1 MEYQALS
8 DTKILNYE
16 QKKIAVF
23 EEVKG
28 LFSELPFLLAMWHQ
42 DAYHTVAEEKSAQ
55 TPGPHISESF
65 RAIYY
70 LIINELSDY
79 KRFTKRIIRNTVLNF
94 EDTIKEHVAP
104 YLADLIEQNSDI
116 PLAERDYIYANT
128 STTFHLMRNIVTS
141 KNNFSEKDTGL
152 LGMELVDNQGTLH
165 GFAELRPVP
174 LIQTEANLDQSYGLD
189 LLETTLS
196 SLDEL
201 TADIF
206 DLVSYQW
213 MTGNRDNEGFIE
225 FHSDD
230 ALLLRHYEKGK
241 VSDKLKFKERD
252 RFNIMRRVAALSSV
266 WIALNDG
273 PERVKI
279 VNASE
284 IDSKLYN
291 FQDFKR
297 MFDVGSVRIA
307 FDKKTNKPKGIYALQ
322 IKPSTLLQPYLD
334 GTKSTLGVLDLKVFK
349 YSYVSQREHKRLTR
363 YLSRQWKIRSIKGTI
378 TQPFKIATLLN
389 EMSFPARL
397 NGVQLRDRF
406 EEVLD
411 DLQRDEVIADW
422 TYTEEIDEKRVGKR
436 GWIQNY
442 WTQINVLI
450 TPPATVMLENKKKI
464 TIQNAPLTMQD
475 NAPVEVME
483 SAPTSSENVM
493 LEAEYTE
500 VVVEKTKQTEFF
512 FDAPVKVQELT
523 PEVMREK
530 IDELGYSIRKAAEEI
545 GISHTTLSRYM
556 ARKIKRHN
564 KDNDQKMMLWLEMN

>member
-1 MEYQALS
+1 MIDYQALS

-16 QKKIAVF
+16 QKKISIF
-23 EEVKG
+23 EEVKD
-28 LFSELPFLLAMWHQ
+28 LFSELPFLLDIWHQ
-42 DAYHTVAEEKSAQ
+42 DAYHTTAEEKSQQ
-55 TPGPHISESF
+55 TPSAHISESF
-65 RAIYY
+65 RAVYY
-70 LIINELSDY
+70 LITDDLSDY
-79 KRFTKRIIRNTVLNF
+79 KRFTKRIIRNTILNF
-94 EDTIKEHVAP
+94 ADTIKDYITP

-128 STTFHLMRNIVTS
+128 NTTFHLMRNIVTS
-141 KNNFSEKDTGL
+141 KNNFSEKETGF
-152 LGMELVDNQGTLH
+152 LGTELIDSQGTLH
-165 GFAELRPVP
+165 GFAELRPAP
-174 LIQTEANLDQSYGLD
+174 LFQTEVDLDQSYGLD

-213 MTGNRDNEGFIE
+213 MTGRRDNEGFID

-230 ALLLRHYEKGK
+230 ALLLRYYEKGEAP
-241 VSDKLKFKERD
+241 DKLKFKERD

-266 WIALNDG
+266 WITLNDG

-297 MFDVGSVRIA
+297 LFDVGSVRIA

-334 GTKSTLGVLDLKVFK
+334 GTKSSLGVLDLKVFK

-363 YLSRQWKIRSIKGTI
+363 YLSRLWKIRSIKGTVN
-378 TQPFKIATLLN
+378 QPFKIATLLN
-389 EMSFPARL
+389 EMNFPTRL

-411 DLQRDEVIADW
+411 DLQHDEVIANW
-422 TYTEEIDEKRVGKR
+422 AYTEEIDEARVGKR

-442 WTQINVLI
+442 WSQINVVI
-450 TPPATVMLENKKKI
+450 TPPSVVVLENKKKV
-464 TIQNAPLTMQD
+464 TQLDT
-475 NAPVEVME
+475 PVETK
-483 SAPTSSENVM
+483 TSSYKNTIVET
-493 LEAEYTE
+493 EYTE
-500 VVVEKTKQTEFF
+500 VVVEKLEQTEFVF
-512 FDAPVKVQELT
+512 EAPNKVQELT
-523 PEVMREK
+523 PEIMRAK
-530 IDELGYSIRKAAEEI
+530 IDEIGYSIRKAAEEI

-556 ARKIKRHN
+556 AHKIKRHN
-564 KDNDQKMMLWLEMN
+564 MDNDQKMILWLETN

>member
-1 MEYQALS
+1 MDYQALS

-16 QKKIAVF
+16 QRKIAVY

-28 LFSELPFLLAMWHQ
+28 LFTELPFLLELWYQ
-42 DAYHTVAEEKSAQ
+42 DAYHTVPDEKTQQ
-55 TPGPHISESF
+55 TLGEHISESF
-65 RAIYY
+65 RTLYH
-70 LIINELSDY
+70 LIIEELSDY
-79 KRFTKRIIRNTVLNF
+79 KRFTKRIIRNTVTNF
-94 EDTIKEHVAP
+94 EDTIKEHVNP
-104 YLADLIEQNSDI
+104 YLVELMQQHEDI
-116 PLAERDYIYANT
+116 PVTERDYIYANT
-128 STTFHLMRNIVTS
+128 STPFHLMRNIVTN
-141 KNNFSEKDTGL
+141 KTNFSEKETGF
-152 LGMELVDNQGTLH
+152 LGSELVDNQGTLH
-165 GFAELRPVP
+165 GFAELRPAP
-174 LIQTEANLDQSYGLD
+174 LFQTEASLDESYGLD

-213 MTGNRDNEGFIE
+213 MTGKRDQEGFIE

-230 ALLLRHYEKGK
+230 ALLLRHYEKGETPE
-241 VSDKLKFKERD
+241 KLKFKERD

-266 WIALNDG
+266 WIALHDG

-297 MFDVGSVRIA
+297 MFDVGSVRMA

-334 GTKSTLGVLDLKVFK
+334 GTKSSLGVLDLKVFK
-349 YSYVSQREHKRLTR
+349 YSYVSQREHKRMTR
-363 YLSRQWKIRSIKGTI
+363 YLSRQWKIRSLKGSI
-378 TQPFKIATLLN
+378 DQPFKIATLLK
-389 EMSFPARL
+389 EMNFPARL

-411 DLQRDEVIADW
+411 DLQRDEVIASW
-422 TYTEEIDEKRVGKR
+422 SYTEEIDETRVGKR
-436 GWIQNY
+436 GWIQSY
-442 WTQINVLI
+442 WSQLNVVI
-450 TPPATVMLENKKKI
+450 TPPAAVLLENKKKI
-464 TIQNAPLTMQD
+464 ALPNEPIMKENTS
-475 NAPVEVME
+475 VEKRALIKQHTV
-483 SAPTSSENVM
+483 NV
-493 LEAEYTE
+493 EYKE
-500 VVVEKTKQTEFF
+500 VLVEKTEQTEFVF
-512 FDAPVKVQELT
+512 EVPQKVQELT

>member
-1 MEYQALS
+1 MDYQALS

-16 QKKIAVF
+16 QRKVAVF
-23 EEVKG
+23 EEVKK
-28 LFSELPFLLAMWHQ
+28 LFTELPFLLDLWYQ
-42 DAYHTVAEEKSAQ
+42 DAYLTPPTDKNQLAPGEEV
-55 TPGPHISESF
+55 SESF
-65 RAIYY
+65 RSIYH
-70 LIINELSDY
+70 LIIEELSDF
-79 KRFTKRIIRNTVLNF
+79 KRSTKRIIRNTVENF
-94 EDTIKEHVAP
+94 EDTIKEHVSP
-104 YLADLIEQNSDI
+104 FLVELVEQTADI

-128 STTFHLMRNIVTS
+128 STPFHLMRNIVTN
-141 KNNFSEKDTGL
+141 KTNFSEKETGFM
-152 LGMELVDNQGTLH
+152 GTELVDNQGTLH
-165 GFAELRPVP
+165 GFAELRPAP
-174 LIQTEANLDQSYGLD
+174 LFQTEADPSPNYGID

-213 MTGNRDNEGFIE
+213 MTGKRDAEGFIE

-230 ALLLRHYEKGK
+230 ALLLRHYEKGEIPEK
-241 VSDKLKFKERD
+241 IKFKERD

-266 WIALNDG
+266 WITLHDG

-307 FDKKTNKPKGIYALQ
+307 FDKKTNKPKGIYAIQ

-334 GTKSTLGVLDLKVFK
+334 GTKSSLGVLDLKVFK

-363 YLSRQWKIRSIKGTI
+363 YLSRQWKIRSIKGTVN
-378 TQPFKIATLLN
+378 QPFKIATLLS
-389 EMSFPARL
+389 EMNFPARL
-397 NGVQLRDRF
+397 NGGQLRDRF

-422 TYTEEIDEKRVGKR
+422 SYTEEIDESRVGKR

-442 WTQINVLI
+442 WSQISVQI
-450 TPPATVMLENKKKI
+450 TPPSVVLLENKKKI
-464 TIQNAPLTMQD
+464 SLPNAPL
-475 NAPVEVME
+475 AE
-483 SAPTSSENVM
+483 SAPAETKPSTNEPI
-493 LEAEYTE
+493 EAEYTE
-500 VVVEKTKQTEFF
+500 VIVEKTEQTEFVF
-512 FDAPVKVQELT
+512 ETPKKVQELT
-523 PEVMREK
+523 PEIMRAK

-564 KDNDQKMMLWLEMN
+564 KDNDQKMMMWLEMN

>member
-1 MEYQALS
+1 MDYQALS

-16 QKKIAVF
+16 QRKVAVF
-23 EEVKG
+23 EEVKV
-28 LFSELPFLLAMWHQ
+28 LFTELPFLLDLWYQ
-42 DAYHTVAEEKSAQ
+42 DAYLTQPTDKNQLAPGEEV
-55 TPGPHISESF
+55 SESF
-65 RAIYY
+65 RSIYH
-70 LIINELSDY
+70 LIIEELSDF
-79 KRFTKRIIRNTVLNF
+79 KRSTKRIIRNTVENF
-94 EDTIKEHVAP
+94 EDTIKEHVSP
-104 YLADLIEQNSDI
+104 FLVELVEQTADI

-128 STTFHLMRNIVTS
+128 STPFHLMRNIVTN
-141 KNNFSEKDTGL
+141 KTNFSEKETGFM
-152 LGMELVDNQGTLH
+152 GTELVDNQGTLH
-165 GFAELRPVP
+165 GFAELRPAP
-174 LIQTEANLDQSYGLD
+174 LFQTEADPSPSYGID

-213 MTGNRDNEGFIE
+213 MTGKRDTEGFIE

-230 ALLLRHYEKGK
+230 ALLLRHYEKGEIPEK
-241 VSDKLKFKERD
+241 VKFKERD

-266 WIALNDG
+266 WITLHDG

-334 GTKSTLGVLDLKVFK
+334 GTKSSLGVLDLKVFK

-363 YLSRQWKIRSIKGTI
+363 YLSRQWKIRSIKGTVN
-378 TQPFKIATLLN
+378 QPFKIATLLS
-389 EMSFPARL
+389 EMNFPARL
-397 NGVQLRDRF
+397 NGGQLRDRF

-422 TYTEEIDEKRVGKR
+422 SYTEEIDETRVGKR

-442 WTQINVLI
+442 WSQISVQI
-450 TPPATVMLENKKKI
+450 TPPSVVLLENKKKI
-464 TIQNAPLTMQD
+464 SLPNAPL
-475 NAPVEVME
+475 AE
-483 SAPTSSENVM
+483 SAPAETKPSTNETI
-493 LEAEYTE
+493 EAEYTE
-500 VVVEKTKQTEFF
+500 VIVEKTEQTEFVF
-512 FDAPVKVQELT
+512 ETPKKVQELT
-523 PEVMREK
+523 PEIMRAK

-556 ARKIKRHN
+556 ARKIKRQN
-564 KDNDQKMMLWLEMN
+564 LDNDQKMIHWLEIN

>member
-1 MEYQALS
+1 MDYQALS

-16 QKKIAVF
+16 QRKIAVF

-28 LFSELPFLLAMWHQ
+28 LFTELPFLIDLWHQ
-42 DAYHTVAEEKSAQ
+42 DAYLTQPTDKNQLAPGEEV
-55 TPGPHISESF
+55 SESF
-65 RAIYY
+65 RSTYH
-70 LIINELSDY
+70 LIIEELSDF
-79 KRFTKRIIRNTVLNF
+79 KRSTKRIIRNTVENF
-94 EDTIKEHVAP
+94 EDTIKEHVSP
-104 YLADLIEQNSDI
+104 FLVELVEQTADI

-128 STTFHLMRNIVTS
+128 STPFHLMRNIVTN
-141 KNNFSEKDTGL
+141 KTNFSEKETGFM
-152 LGMELVDNQGTLH
+152 GTELVDNQGTLH
-165 GFAELRPVP
+165 GFAELRPAP
-174 LIQTEANLDQSYGLD
+174 LFQTEADPSPNYGID

-213 MTGNRDNEGFIE
+213 MTGKRDAEGFIE

-230 ALLLRHYEKGK
+230 ALLLRHYEKGEIPEK
-241 VSDKLKFKERD
+241 VKFKERD

-266 WIALNDG
+266 WITLHDG

-284 IDSKLYN
+284 IDSTLYN

-334 GTKSTLGVLDLKVFK
+334 GTKSSLGVLDLKVFK

-363 YLSRQWKIRSIKGTI
+363 YLSRQWKIRSIKGTVN
-378 TQPFKIATLLN
+378 QPFKIATLLS
-389 EMSFPARL
+389 EMNFPARL
-397 NGVQLRDRF
+397 NGGQLRDRF

-422 TYTEEIDEKRVGKR
+422 SYTEEIDESRVGKR

-442 WTQINVLI
+442 WSQISVQI
-450 TPPATVMLENKKKI
+450 TPPSVVLLENKKKI
-464 TIQNAPLTMQD
+464 SLPNAPL
-475 NAPVEVME
+475 AE
-483 SAPTSSENVM
+483 SAPTETKPSTNEPI
-493 LEAEYTE
+493 EAEYTE
-500 VVVEKTKQTEFF
+500 VIVEKTEQTEFVF
-512 FDAPVKVQELT
+512 ETPKKVQELT
-523 PEVMREK
+523 PEIMRAK

-556 ARKIKRHN
+556 ARKIKRQN
-564 KDNDQKMMLWLEMN
+564 LDNDKKMIHWLEMN

>member
-1 MEYQALS
+1 MNYQTLS

-16 QKKIAVF
+16 QRKIAVF
-23 EEVKG
+23 EEVKR
-28 LFSELPFLLAMWHQ
+28 LFIELPSLLEIWYK
-42 DAYHTVAEEKSAQ
+42 DAYFAPTTEK
-55 TPGPHISESF
+55 PGTEVSESF
-65 RAIYY
+65 HAVYV
-70 LIINELSDY
+70 LIIEELSDY
-79 KRFTKRIIRNTVLNF
+79 KRFTKRIIRTIVANF

-104 YLADLIEQNSDI
+104 FLANLVDTPSDMS
-116 PLAERDYIYANT
+116 LTERDYIYANT
-128 STTFHLMRNIVTS
+128 STPFHLMRNIVTS
-141 KNNFSEKDTGL
+141 KTNFSTKETGF
-152 LGMELVDNQGTLH
+152 LGTELIDNQGTLH
-165 GFAELRPVP
+165 GFAELRPAP
-174 LIQTEANLDQSYGLD
+174 LFQTEADLAQNYALD

-213 MTGNRDNEGFIE
+213 MTGQRDSEGFIE

-230 ALLLRHYEKGK
+230 ALLLRHYDKGEVPDK
-241 VSDKLKFKERD
+241 VKFKERD

-266 WIALNDG
+266 WIALHDG
-273 PERVKI
+273 PERIKI

-334 GTKSTLGVLDLKVFK
+334 GTKSSLGVLDLKVFK

-363 YLSRQWKIRSIKGTI
+363 YLSRQWKIRSIKGNLN
-378 TQPFKIATLLN
+378 QPFKIATLLN

-397 NGVQLRDRF
+397 NGIQLRDRF

-422 TYTEEIDEKRVGKR
+422 CYTDAIDEARVGKR
-436 GWIQNY
+436 GWIQSY
-442 WTQINVLI
+442 WSQLSVMI
-450 TPPATVMLENKKKI
+450 TPPALVMLENKKKI
-464 TIQNAPLTMQD
+464 AL
-475 NAPVEVME
+475 PVAVEPVPSTNEEV
-483 SAPTSSENVM
+483 
-493 LEAEYTE
+493 LEAEYE
-500 VVVEKTKQTEFF
+500 EILVEKTEQTEFIF
-512 FDAPVKVQELT
+512 EAPKKVQELT
-523 PEVMREK
+523 PEIMRAK
-530 IDELGYSIRKAAEEI
+530 IDELGCSIRKAAEEI
-545 GISHTTLSRYM
+545 GISHTTLSRYI
-556 ARKIKRHN
+556 AHKIKRHN
-564 KDNDQKMMLWLEMN
+564 QDNDQKMIRWLEMN

>member
-1 MEYQALS
+1 MDYQALS

-23 EEVKG
+23 EEIKC
-28 LFSELPFLLAMWHQ
+28 LFSELPFLLDMWHQ
-42 DAYHTVAEEKSAQ
+42 DAYHTTAEEKSQQ
-55 TPGPHISESF
+55 TLGSHISESF

-70 LIINELSDY
+70 LIIEELSDY

-94 EDTIKEHVAP
+94 EDTIKEYVTP

-141 KNNFSEKDTGL
+141 KNNFAEKETGL
-152 LGMELVDNQGTLH
+152 LGTELVDNQGTLH
-165 GFAELRPVP
+165 GFAELRPAP
-174 LIQTEANLDQSYGLD
+174 LFQTEADIDQSYGLD

-213 MTGNRDNEGFIE
+213 MTGNRDSEGFIE

-230 ALLLRHYEKGK
+230 ALLLRHYEKGETP
-241 VSDKLKFKERD
+241 DKIKFKERD

-334 GTKSTLGVLDLKVFK
+334 GTKSSLGVLDLKVFK

-363 YLSRQWKIRSIKGTI
+363 YLSRQWKIRSIKGTVR
-378 TQPFKIATLLN
+378 QPFKIATLLN
-389 EMSFPARL
+389 EMNLPARL

-436 GWIQNY
+436 GWVQNY
-442 WTQINVLI
+442 WSQINVLI
-450 TPPATVMLENKKKI
+450 NPPTTVMLENKKKI
-464 TIQNAPLTMQD
+464 TLPNAPLVIQE
-475 NAPVEVME
+475 NAPVEMAEVTHAE
-483 SAPTSSENVM
+483 AVVQ
-493 LEAEYTE
+493 EAEYKE
-500 VVVEKTKQTEFF
+500 IVIEKTEQTEFIF
-512 FDAPVKVQELT
+512 NAPEKIQELT
-523 PEVMREK
+523 PEAMREK

-545 GISHTTLSRYM
+545 GISHTTLSRYI

-564 KDNDQKMMLWLEMN
+564 KDNDQKMLLWLEMN

>member
-1 MEYQALS
+1 MDYQALS

-16 QKKIAVF
+16 QRKVAVF
-23 EEVKG
+23 EEVKA
-28 LFSELPFLLAMWHQ
+28 LFTELPFLLDLWYQ
-42 DAYHTVAEEKSAQ
+42 DAYLTQPTDKNQLAPGEEV
-55 TPGPHISESF
+55 SESF
-65 RAIYY
+65 RSIYH
-70 LIINELSDY
+70 LIIEELSDF
-79 KRFTKRIIRNTVLNF
+79 KRSTKRIIRNTVENF
-94 EDTIKEHVAP
+94 EDTIKEHVSP
-104 YLADLIEQNSDI
+104 FLVELVEQTADI

-128 STTFHLMRNIVTS
+128 STPFHLMRNIVTN
-141 KNNFSEKDTGL
+141 KTNFSEKETGFM
-152 LGMELVDNQGTLH
+152 GTELVDNQGTLH
-165 GFAELRPVP
+165 GFAELRPAP
-174 LIQTEANLDQSYGLD
+174 LFQTEADPSPSYGID

-213 MTGNRDNEGFIE
+213 MTGKRDAEGFIE

-230 ALLLRHYEKGK
+230 ALLLRHYEKGEIPEK
-241 VSDKLKFKERD
+241 VKFKERD

-266 WIALNDG
+266 WITLHDG

-334 GTKSTLGVLDLKVFK
+334 GTKSSLGVLDLKVFK

-363 YLSRQWKIRSIKGTI
+363 YLSRQWKIRSIKGTVN
-378 TQPFKIATLLN
+378 QPFKIATLLS
-389 EMSFPARL
+389 EMNFPARL
-397 NGVQLRDRF
+397 NGGQLRDRF

-422 TYTEEIDEKRVGKR
+422 SYTEEIDETRVGKR

-442 WTQINVLI
+442 WSQISVQI
-450 TPPATVMLENKKKI
+450 TPPSVVLLENKKKI
-464 TIQNAPLTMQD
+464 SLPNAPL
-475 NAPVEVME
+475 AE
-483 SAPTSSENVM
+483 SAPTETKPSTNEPI
-493 LEAEYTE
+493 EAEYTE
-500 VVVEKTKQTEFF
+500 VIVEKTEQTEFVF
-512 FDAPVKVQELT
+512 ETPKKVQELT
-523 PEVMREK
+523 PEIMRAK

-556 ARKIKRHN
+556 ARKIKRQN
-564 KDNDQKMMLWLEMN
+564 LDNDQKMIHWLEMN

>member
-1 MEYQALS
+1 MRWPMDYQALS

-16 QKKIAVF
+16 QRKIAVF
-23 EEVKG
+23 EEVKE
-28 LFSELPFLLAMWHQ
+28 LFSELPSLIEIWYK
-42 DAYHTVAEEKSAQ
+42 DAYLTPSTDKNQLSPGEEV
-55 TPGPHISESF
+55 SESF
-65 RAIYY
+65 RSLYI
-70 LIINELSDY
+70 LIIEELSDY
-79 KRFTKRIIRNTVLNF
+79 KRVTKRIIRNILANF
-94 EDTIKEHVAP
+94 EDTIKE
-104 YLADLIEQNSDI
+104 YLT
-116 PLAERDYIYANT
+116 PFLANLVDPTNNISLTERDYIYANT
-128 STTFHLMRNIVTS
+128 STPFHLMRNIMTS
-141 KNNFSEKDTGL
+141 KTNFSTKETGF
-152 LGMELVDNQGTLH
+152 LGTQLIDNQGNLH
-165 GFAELRPVP
+165 GFAELRPAP
-174 LIQTEANLDQSYGLD
+174 LFQTEADLDQNYGLD

-213 MTGNRDNEGFIE
+213 MTGQRDSEGFIE

-230 ALLLRHYEKGK
+230 ALLLRHHEKGK
-241 VSDKLKFKERD
+241 IPDKLKFKERD

-266 WIALNDG
+266 WIALHDG
-273 PERVKI
+273 PERIKI

-284 IDSKLYN
+284 IDLKLYN

-334 GTKSTLGVLDLKVFK
+334 GTKSSLGVLDLKVFK

-363 YLSRQWKIRSIKGTI
+363 YLSRQWKIRSIKGNLN
-378 TQPFKIATLLN
+378 QPFKIATLLN
-389 EMSFPARL
+389 ETNFPTRL

-411 DLQRDEVIADW
+411 DLQRDEVIANW
-422 TYTEEIDEKRVGKR
+422 AYTEEIDELRVGKR

-442 WTQINVLI
+442 WSQLSVMI
-450 TPPATVMLENKKKI
+450 TPPTIVMLENKKKI
-464 TIQNAPLTMQD
+464 ALPNAPIETIMHTNHEPLTTEYE
-475 NAPVEVME
+475 EVI
-483 SAPTSSENVM
+483 
-493 LEAEYTE
+493 
-500 VVVEKTKQTEFF
+500 VEKTEQREFIF
-512 FDAPVKVQELT
+512 EAPKKVQELT
-523 PEVMREK
+523 PEIMRAK

-545 GISHTTLSRYM
+545 GISHTTLSRYL

-564 KDNDQKMMLWLEMN
+564 QDNDQKMILWLEMN

>member
-1 MEYQALS
+1 MDYQALS

-16 QKKIAVF
+16 QRKVAVF
-23 EEVKG
+23 EEVKV
-28 LFSELPFLLAMWHQ
+28 LFTELPFLLDLWYQ
-42 DAYHTVAEEKSAQ
+42 DAYLTQPTDKNQLAPGEEV
-55 TPGPHISESF
+55 SESF
-65 RAIYY
+65 RSIYH
-70 LIINELSDY
+70 LIIEELSDF
-79 KRFTKRIIRNTVLNF
+79 KRSTKRIIRNTVENF
-94 EDTIKEHVAP
+94 EDTIKEHVSP
-104 YLADLIEQNSDI
+104 FLVELVEQTADI

-128 STTFHLMRNIVTS
+128 STPFHLMRNIVTN
-141 KNNFSEKDTGL
+141 KTNFSEKETGFM
-152 LGMELVDNQGTLH
+152 GTELVDNQGTLH
-165 GFAELRPVP
+165 GFAELRPAP
-174 LIQTEANLDQSYGLD
+174 LFQTEADPSPNYGID

-213 MTGNRDNEGFIE
+213 MTGKRDTEGFIE

-230 ALLLRHYEKGK
+230 ALLLRHYEKGEIPEK
-241 VSDKLKFKERD
+241 VKFKERD

-266 WIALNDG
+266 WITLHDG

-334 GTKSTLGVLDLKVFK
+334 GTKSSLGVLDLKVFK

-363 YLSRQWKIRSIKGTI
+363 YLSRQWKIRSIKGTVN
-378 TQPFKIATLLN
+378 QPFKIATLLS
-389 EMSFPARL
+389 EMNFPARL
-397 NGVQLRDRF
+397 NGGQLRDRF

-411 DLQRDEVIADW
+411 ELQRDEVIADW
-422 TYTEEIDEKRVGKR
+422 SYTEEIDETRVGKR

-442 WTQINVLI
+442 WSQISVQI
-450 TPPATVMLENKKKI
+450 TPPSVVLLENKKKI
-464 TIQNAPLTMQD
+464 SLPNAPL
-475 NAPVEVME
+475 AE
-483 SAPTSSENVM
+483 SAPAETKPSTNEPI
-493 LEAEYTE
+493 EAEYTE
-500 VVVEKTKQTEFF
+500 VIVEKTEQTEFVF
-512 FDAPVKVQELT
+512 ESPKKVQELT
-523 PEVMREK
+523 PEIMRAK

-556 ARKIKRHN
+556 ARKIKRQN
-564 KDNDQKMMLWLEMN
+564 LDNDQKMIHWLEMN

>member
-1 MEYQALS
+1 MDYQALS

-16 QKKIAVF
+16 QRKVAVF
-23 EEVKG
+23 EEVKK
-28 LFSELPFLLAMWHQ
+28 LFTELPFLLDLWYQ
-42 DAYHTVAEEKSAQ
+42 DAYLTQPTDKNQLAPGEEV
-55 TPGPHISESF
+55 SESF
-65 RAIYY
+65 RSIYH
-70 LIINELSDY
+70 LIIEELSDF
-79 KRFTKRIIRNTVLNF
+79 KRSTKRIIRNTVENF
-94 EDTIKEHVAP
+94 EDTIKEHISPFLVE
-104 YLADLIEQNSDI
+104 LVEQTADI

-128 STTFHLMRNIVTS
+128 STPFHLMRNIVTN
-141 KNNFSEKDTGL
+141 KTNFSEKETGFM
-152 LGMELVDNQGTLH
+152 GTELVDNQGTLH
-165 GFAELRPVP
+165 GFAELRPAP
-174 LIQTEANLDQSYGLD
+174 LFQTEADPSPSYGID

-213 MTGNRDNEGFIE
+213 MTGKRDAEGFIE

-230 ALLLRHYEKGK
+230 ALLLRHYEKGEIPDK
-241 VSDKLKFKERD
+241 VKFKERD

-266 WIALNDG
+266 WIALHDG

-334 GTKSTLGVLDLKVFK
+334 GTKSSLGVLDLKVFK

-363 YLSRQWKIRSIKGTI
+363 YLSRQWKIRSIKGTVN
-378 TQPFKIATLLN
+378 QPFKIATLLS
-389 EMSFPARL
+389 EMNFPARL
-397 NGVQLRDRF
+397 NGGQLRDRF

-422 TYTEEIDEKRVGKR
+422 SYTEEIDESRVGKR

-442 WTQINVLI
+442 WSQISVQI
-450 TPPATVMLENKKKI
+450 TPPSVVLLENKKKI
-464 TIQNAPLTMQD
+464 SLPNAPL
-475 NAPVEVME
+475 AE
-483 SAPTSSENVM
+483 SAPAETTPSTNEPI
-493 LEAEYTE
+493 EAEYTE
-500 VVVEKTKQTEFF
+500 VIVEKTEQTEFVF
-512 FDAPVKVQELT
+512 ETPKKVQELT
-523 PEVMREK
+523 PEIMRAK

-556 ARKIKRHN
+556 SRKIKRQN
-564 KDNDQKMMLWLEMN
+564 LDNDQKMIHWLEMN

>member
-1 MEYQALS
+1 MNYQALS

-16 QKKIAVF
+16 QRKVAVF
-23 EEVKG
+23 EEVKK
-28 LFSELPFLLAMWHQ
+28 LFTELPFLLDLWYQ
-42 DAYHTVAEEKSAQ
+42 DAYLTQPTDKNQLAPGEEV
-55 TPGPHISESF
+55 SESF
-65 RAIYY
+65 RSIYH
-70 LIINELSDY
+70 LIIEELSDF
-79 KRFTKRIIRNTVLNF
+79 KRSTKRIIRNTVENF
-94 EDTIKEHVAP
+94 EDTIKEHVSP
-104 YLADLIEQNSDI
+104 FLVELVEQTADI

-128 STTFHLMRNIVTS
+128 STPFHLMRNIVTN
-141 KNNFSEKDTGL
+141 KTNFSEKETGFM
-152 LGMELVDNQGTLH
+152 GTELVDNQGTLH
-165 GFAELRPVP
+165 GFAELRPAP
-174 LIQTEANLDQSYGLD
+174 LFQTEADPSPSYGID

-213 MTGNRDNEGFIE
+213 MTGKRDTEGFIE

-230 ALLLRHYEKGK
+230 ALLLRHYEKGEIPEK
-241 VSDKLKFKERD
+241 VKFKERD

-266 WIALNDG
+266 WITLHDG

-334 GTKSTLGVLDLKVFK
+334 GTKSSLGVLDLKVFK

-363 YLSRQWKIRSIKGTI
+363 YLSRQWKIRSIKGTVN
-378 TQPFKIATLLN
+378 QPFKIATLLS
-389 EMSFPARL
+389 EMNFPARL
-397 NGVQLRDRF
+397 NGGQLRDRF

-422 TYTEEIDEKRVGKR
+422 SYTEEIDESRVGKR

-442 WTQINVLI
+442 WSQISVQI
-450 TPPATVMLENKKKI
+450 TPPSVVLLENKKKI
-464 TIQNAPLTMQD
+464 SLPNAPL
-475 NAPVEVME
+475 AE
-483 SAPTSSENVM
+483 SAPAETTPSTNEPI
-493 LEAEYTE
+493 EAEYTE
-500 VVVEKTKQTEFF
+500 VIVEKTEQTEFVF
-512 FDAPVKVQELT
+512 ESPKKVQELT
-523 PEVMREK
+523 PEIMRAK

-556 ARKIKRHN
+556 ARKIKRQN
-564 KDNDQKMMLWLEMN
+564 LDNDQKMIHWLEMN

>member
-1 MEYQALS
+1 MRWPMDYQALS

-16 QKKIAVF
+16 QRKIAVF
-23 EEVKG
+23 EEVKE
-28 LFSELPFLLAMWHQ
+28 LFSELPSLLEIWYK
-42 DAYHTVAEEKSAQ
+42 DAYLTPPTDKNQLAPGEEV
-55 TPGPHISESF
+55 SESF
-65 RAIYY
+65 RSLYN
-70 LIINELSDY
+70 LIIEELSDY
-79 KRFTKRIIRNTVLNF
+79 KRVTKRIISNIVANF
-94 EDTIKEHVAP
+94 EDTIKEHVTP
-104 YLADLIEQNSDI
+104 FLANLVEPTNNIS
-116 PLAERDYIYANT
+116 LTERDYIYANT
-128 STTFHLMRNIVTS
+128 STPFHLMRNIMTS
-141 KNNFSEKDTGL
+141 KTNFSTKETGF
-152 LGMELVDNQGTLH
+152 LGTELIDNQGTLH
-165 GFAELRPVP
+165 GFAELRPAP
-174 LIQTEANLDQSYGLD
+174 LFQTETDLDQNYGLD

-213 MTGNRDNEGFIE
+213 MTGQRDSEGFIE

-230 ALLLRHYEKGK
+230 ALLLRHHEKGE
-241 VSDKLKFKERD
+241 VPDKLKFKERD

-273 PERVKI
+273 PERIKI

-284 IDSKLYN
+284 IDLQLYN

-307 FDKKTNKPKGIYALQ
+307 FDNKTNKPKGIYALQ

-334 GTKSTLGVLDLKVFK
+334 GTKSSLGVLDLKVFK

-363 YLSRQWKIRSIKGTI
+363 YLSRQWKIRSIKGNMN
-378 TQPFKIATLLN
+378 QPFKIATLLN
-389 EMSFPARL
+389 EINFPARL

-411 DLQRDEVIADW
+411 DLQRDEVIASW
-422 TYTEEIDEKRVGKR
+422 AYNEEIDESRVGKR

-442 WTQINVLI
+442 WSQLSVMI
-450 TPPATVMLENKKKI
+450 TPPAIVMLENKKKI
-464 TIQNAPLTMQD
+464 ALPNAPIETIIHTND
-475 NAPVEVME
+475 EP
-483 SAPTSSENVM
+483 
-493 LEAEYTE
+493 LEAEYEE
-500 VVVEKTKQTEFF
+500 VIVEKTEQTEFIF
-512 FDAPVKVQELT
+512 EAPKKVQELT
-523 PEVMREK
+523 PEIMRAK

-545 GISHTTLSRYM
+545 GISHTTLSRYL

-564 KDNDQKMMLWLEMN
+564 QDNDQKMILWMEMN

>member
-1 MEYQALS
+1 MDYQALS

-16 QKKIAVF
+16 QRKVAVF
-23 EEVKG
+23 EEVKK
-28 LFSELPFLLAMWHQ
+28 LFTELPFLLDLWYQ
-42 DAYHTVAEEKSAQ
+42 DAYLTPPTDKNQLAPGEEV
-55 TPGPHISESF
+55 SESF
-65 RAIYY
+65 RSIYH
-70 LIINELSDY
+70 LIIEELSDF
-79 KRFTKRIIRNTVLNF
+79 KRSTKRIIRNTVENF
-94 EDTIKEHVAP
+94 EDTIKEHVSP
-104 YLADLIEQNSDI
+104 FLVELVEQTADI

-128 STTFHLMRNIVTS
+128 STPFHLMRNIVTN
-141 KNNFSEKDTGL
+141 KTNFSEKETGFM
-152 LGMELVDNQGTLH
+152 GTELVDNQGTLH
-165 GFAELRPVP
+165 GFAELRPAP
-174 LIQTEANLDQSYGLD
+174 LFQTEADPSPNYGID

-213 MTGNRDNEGFIE
+213 MTGKRDAEGFIE

-230 ALLLRHYEKGK
+230 ALLLRHYEKGEIPEK
-241 VSDKLKFKERD
+241 IKFKERD

-266 WIALNDG
+266 WITLHDG

-307 FDKKTNKPKGIYALQ
+307 FDKKTNKPKGIYAIQ

-334 GTKSTLGVLDLKVFK
+334 GTKSSLGVLDLKVFK

-363 YLSRQWKIRSIKGTI
+363 YLSRQWKIRSIKGTVN
-378 TQPFKIATLLN
+378 QPFKIATLLS
-389 EMSFPARL
+389 EMNFPARL
-397 NGVQLRDRF
+397 NGGQLRDRF

-422 TYTEEIDEKRVGKR
+422 SYTEEIDESRVGKR

-442 WTQINVLI
+442 WSQISVQI
-450 TPPATVMLENKKKI
+450 TPPSVVLLENKKKI
-464 TIQNAPLTMQD
+464 SLPNEPL
-475 NAPVEVME
+475 AE
-483 SAPTSSENVM
+483 SAPTETKPSTNE
-493 LEAEYTE
+493 LIETGYTE
-500 VVVEKTKQTEFF
+500 VIVEKTEQTEFVF
-512 FDAPVKVQELT
+512 ESPKKVQELT
-523 PEVMREK
+523 PEIMRAK

-556 ARKIKRHN
+556 ARKIKRQN
-564 KDNDQKMMLWLEMN
+564 LDNDQKMIHWLEMN